1 MSESIPD
8 GFLQIPG
15 YPRYAI
21 NESGTV
27 LSACVRGRPSVKN
40 NRSWKDSKHL
50 KPTTSRDGYHSV
62 KLCHDGQSRRVTVH
76 ILVLTTFVGPCPS
89 GMECR
94 HIDGNPANNHKDN
107 LAWGTRSE
115 NSQDKLLHGTHSRGD
130 RSGLAKLTTADVLA
144 IRARAANGESNVDI
158 AKDFLVHETSICLI
172 VRRKRWKH
180 V

>member
-1 MSESIPD
+1 M
-8 GFLQIPG
+8 
-15 YPRYAI
+15 
-21 NESGTV
+21 
-27 LSACVRGRPSVKN
+27 
-40 NRSWKDSKHL
+40 
-50 KPTTSRDGYHSV
+50 
-62 KLCHDGQSRRVTVH
+62 H